1 MIEHVPESAIV
12 TGGRVPE
19 RGGFEASMDVS
30 VVDVLFEL
38 SGTLV
43 PADCAAALALAV
55 TGVLPWFEAE
65 PRAGIHPLRAAPSTH
80 GTLVLARR
88 ARLMVRVP
96 EARAPATLA
105 LAGRGLDLGGE
116 PVTVGAGH
124 LRALAPTAT
133 LFAQRVA
140 SDSRDE
146 RTFHDNVVRW
156 LAELG
161 VRCEFISGRARSVG
175 AEGREVVGYSL
186 ALHGLGPADSLRVQA
201 EGLGGERHLGFGI
214 FVPHKAIATSA

>member
-1 MIEHVPESAIV
+1 MIGDVPGSAIV
-12 TGGRVPE
+12 AGGKAPE
-19 RGGFEASMDVS
+19 QGAFEASMDVS

-55 TGVLPWFEAE
+55 TAELPWFGAE
-65 PRAGIHPLRAAPSTH
+65 SRAGIHPLRGAPSTH

-96 EARAPATLA
+96 AARASATLA
-105 LAGRGLDLGGE
+105 LSGRGLDLGGE

-124 LRALAPTAT
+124 LRALAPSAT

-146 RTFHDNVVRW
+146 RAFHDDVVRW

-175 AEGREVVGYSL
+175 AGGREVAGYSL

-201 EGLGGERHLGFGI
+201 EGLGGERRLGFGI
-214 FVPHKAIATSA
+214 FVPHKAITTSA

>member
-1 MIEHVPESAIV
+1 MNGDMPGSAIV
-12 TGGRVPE
+12 AGGNAPE
-19 RGGFEASMDVS
+19 QGVLEAGMDVS
-30 VVDVLFEL
+30 VVDVLFGL

-43 PADCAAALALAV
+43 PADCAAALDVAV
-55 TGVLPWFEAE
+55 TAALPWFEAE

-96 EARAPATLA
+96 AARAAATLA
-105 LAGRGLDLGGE
+105 LAGHGLDLGGE
-116 PVTVGAGH
+116 PVTVGAGY
-124 LRALAPTAT
+124 LRALAPSAT

-140 SDSRDE
+140 SGSRDE
-146 RTFHDNVVRW
+146 RAFHDQVVRW

-186 ALHGLGPADSLRVQA
+186 ALHGLDPADSLRVQA
-201 EGLGGERHLGFGI
+201 EGLGGERRLGFGI

>member
-1 MIEHVPESAIV
+1 MIEDVPGSAIV

-30 VVDVLFEL
+30 VVDVLFDL

-140 SDSRDE
+140 CDSRDE
-146 RTFHDNVVRW
+146 RAFHDQVVRW
-156 LAELG
+156 LGELG

-175 AEGREVVGYSL
+175 AEGREVAGFSL
-186 ALHGLGPADSLRVQA
+186 ALHGLDTADSLRVQA
-201 EGLGGERHLGFGI
+201 EGLGGERRLGFGI

>member
-1 MIEHVPESAIV
+1 MVGDVPGSTIV
-12 TGGRVPE
+12 TGGNAPGQRV
-19 RGGFEASMDVS
+19 FEAGMDVS

-55 TGVLPWFEAE
+55 TAALPWFVAE

-80 GTLVLARR
+80 GTQVLARR

-96 EARAPATLA
+96 EARAAGTLA

-124 LRALAPTAT
+124 LRALAPSAT

-140 SDSRDE
+140 SDSGDE
-146 RTFHDNVVRW
+146 RAFHDNVVRW

-175 AEGREVVGYSL
+175 AEGREVLCYSL

-201 EGLGGERHLGFGI
+201 EGLGGERRLGFGI
-214 FVPHKAIATSA
+214 FVPHKAIATFA

>member
-1 MIEHVPESAIV
+1 MIGDGPGSAIV
-12 TGGRVPE
+12 AGENAPE
-19 RGGFEASMDVS
+19 RRVFEAGMDVS

-55 TGVLPWFEAE
+55 TAALPWFEAE

-80 GTLVLARR
+80 GTMVLARR

-96 EARAPATLA
+96 EARAAGTLA
-105 LAGRGLDLGGE
+105 LTGRRLDLGGE
-116 PVTVGAGH
+116 PVTVGAGR
-124 LRALAPTAT
+124 LRALAPSAT

-146 RTFHDNVVRW
+146 RAFHDHVVRW

-201 EGLGGERHLGFGI
+201 EGLGGERQLGFGI

>member
-1 MIEHVPESAIV
+1 MIADVPGSAMRA
-12 TGGRVPE
+12 GGNAPE
-19 RGGFEASMDVS
+19 QGVSEAGMDEP

-38 SGTLV
+38 SGTRV

-55 TGVLPWFEAE
+55 SAALPWFEAE

-88 ARLMVRVP
+88 ARLMLRVP
-96 EARAPATLA
+96 EARAAATLA
-105 LAGRGLDLGGE
+105 LAGHGLDLGGE

-124 LRALAPTAT
+124 RRALAPSAT

-140 SDSRDE
+140 SGTHDE
-146 RTFHDNVVRW
+146 RAFHDSVVRW

-175 AEGREVVGYSL
+175 AGGREVAGYSL

-201 EGLGGERHLGFGI
+201 AGLGGERRLGFGI

>member
-1 MIEHVPESAIV
+1 MVGDVPGSTIV
-12 TGGRVPE
+12 TGGNAPGQGV
-19 RGGFEASMDVS
+19 FEAGMDVS

-55 TGVLPWFEAE
+55 TAALPWFVAE

-80 GTLVLARR
+80 GTQVLARR

-96 EARAPATLA
+96 EARAAGTLA

-124 LRALAPTAT
+124 LRALAPSAT

-140 SDSRDE
+140 SDSGDE
-146 RTFHDNVVRW
+146 RAFHDNVVRW

-175 AEGREVVGYSL
+175 AEGREVLGYSL

-201 EGLGGERHLGFGI
+201 EGLGGERRLGFGI
-214 FVPHKAIATSA
+214 FVPHKAIATFA